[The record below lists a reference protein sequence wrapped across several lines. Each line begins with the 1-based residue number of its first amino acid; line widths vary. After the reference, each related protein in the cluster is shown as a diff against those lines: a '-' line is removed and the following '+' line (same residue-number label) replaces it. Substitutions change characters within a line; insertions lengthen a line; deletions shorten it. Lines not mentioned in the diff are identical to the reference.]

1 VGEIF
6 QLLLQGVGVNTLS
19 ICFVV
24 SCRSIRFECP
34 SVAVCLVS
42 RISIEYLSVRW
53 AGIDC

>member
-1 VGEIF
+1 VGKIF
-6 QLLLQGVGVNTLS
+6 QLPLQGIGVNTFS

-34 SVAVCLVS
+34 SVDVCLVS